1 MSEIFLGK
9 IFFHFHKPSL
19 GPCELPQNFGLI
31 GPAVNLPF
39 IGDNQTSKVYVYI
52 EYCVTT
58 FA

>member
-9 IFFHFHKPSL
+9 IFFHFHKSFL
-19 GPCELPQNFGLI
+19 GPSELPQNFGLI

-52 EYCVTT
+52 
-58 FA
+58 